1 MVKENVTVC
10 EDLPATRLA
19 QGIVNDTAVTCPK
32 TVPGIVPVGAYVVVQ
47 SLLVVTDTPQVA
59 VKPDMIPLNVRPHS
73 VMV

>member
-1 MVKENVTVC
+1 MTVC

-32 TVPGIVPVGAYVVVQ
+32 AVPGIVPVGANVVVQ
-47 SLLVVTDTPQVA
+47 SLLVVTDTPQVTLF
-59 VKPDMIPLNVRPHS
+59 MILLNVRPHS